1 MRIAIWHNLVSG
13 GGKRALNY
21 HIKALKSK
29 GHYIEIWTP
38 DTSLSDTL
46 HTVKDDVKLHILPLK
61 DQLQKLKHPRFS
73 FQQYQY
79 INKRNEIIKRH
90 CRVCAKEIH
99 NGKFDV
105 LFANSCSINYMSFMS
120 LYASIPS
127 VMYLGEPYRW
137 NYEASPDL
145 IWAAQGNKMSINFLK
160 NHFSLIAN
168 RIQVSE
174 EINAAKKY
182 SKILVNS
189 LFSRE
194 NVMRSYGIDSEVC
207 YLGIDDSFFISPAAE
222 KKPYVI
228 NVGLIYYLKG
238 IDRVIKT
245 IAKIHEHHRP
255 KLVCIG
261 NGADLNYRTQ
271 VEALAEKLNVELEIS
286 LNVNEEEMKK
296 LVSEAAAM
304 IYMPRLEPFGFAPLE
319 ANALGT
325 TVVGI
330 AEGGVRETVV
340 NNKNGF
346 LINNEDFETGALY
359 IERLV
364 KDMKYATECGKR
376 SQAYAK
382 ENWSFKKLSDNI
394 EASLQN
400 VVNIYV

>member
-46 HTVKDDVKLHILPLK
+46 HTLKDDVKIHILPLK

-73 FQQYQY
+73 FQHYQY

-90 CRVCAKEIH
+90 CQVCAKEIH
-99 NGKFDV
+99 NGQFDV

-145 IWAAQGNKMSINFLK
+145 VWAAPGNKMSINFFK
-160 NHFSLIAN
+160 NHFKLIAN

-174 EINAAKKY
+174 EINAAKAY

-189 LFSRE
+189 FFSRE
-194 NVMRSYGIDSEVC
+194 SVMRSYGIDAEVC
-207 YLGIDDSFFISPAAE
+207 YLGIDDSFFISAAAA

-245 IAKIHEHHRP
+245 IAKIPELNRP

-261 NGADLNYRTQ
+261 NGEHLNYRIE
-271 VEALAEKLNVELEIS
+271 VEALAEKLNVELEIL
-286 LNVNEEEMKK
+286 LNVNEGEMKK

-304 IYMPRLEPFGFAPLE
+304 IYMPRLEPFGFVPLE

-330 AEGGVRETVV
+330 AEGGVRETVMH
-340 NNKNGF
+340 NKNGF
-346 LINNEDFETGALY
+346 LINSEDFETGALY
-359 IERLV
+359 IEKLV
-364 KDMKYATECGKR
+364 NDLKYATECGK
-376 SQAYAK
+376 QGKAYAK
-382 ENWSFKKLSDNI
+382 ENWSFEKLSDNI

-400 VVNIYV
+400 VVNTYV